1 MSWRSPKRV
10 WVHGGNLLQAFSAL
24 TELAAAGIQTVVE
37 PNSPL
42 ASYSADLDGLLQV
55 NAKPENAGI
64 SHVAAIE
71 PLSSERKQELAGA
84 TVRSSA
90 FCLPNKVMDILQV
103 FEEISCSINTTAAGG
118 NASLMAVAD

>member
-1 MSWRSPKRV
+1 MSWRSPKRI

-55 NAKPENAGI
+55 NSKPENAGI

-71 PLSSERKQELAGA
+71 PLSSERKQELAGRDGA
-84 TVRSSA
+84 LIRI
-90 FCLPNKVMDILQV
+90 LPSEQGLDILQV